1 MYLGNIV
8 ALIVVLI
15 LRLWS
20 LQILEVQ
27 EYRAQASSNG
37 LRSITVPA
45 PRGKILDAQGKVLVG
60 SRPANAVAID
70 PADFPERE
78 RALHGLETQGLLP
91 PALQAHGFAFD
102 DIDFIV
108 LTHAHWDHAGA
119 LLAPDGSPRVPN
131 ATIHLRAA
139 ELDCVLGRDPL
150 LYKSYPA
157 PIVRSFETL
166 RERLRPVV
174 DTLPEFLPG
183 LQLLPAAGHTA
194 GQGSLYVRN
203 PELAGH
209 GSVPAILFPGDN
221 CPTQHHLRMVFQ
233 TGYDTLPLS
242 TRAWKRH
249 WFPRCADEGIVLLF
263 DHDAQNA
270 GASIVADPRH
280 EFRVLQGY

>member
-1 MYLGNIV
+1 MRITPLTANTFTSDGGAMFGLVPRAIWQKLCPPDANNLIAQRANI
-8 ALIVVLI
+8 LL
-15 LRLWS
+15 
-20 LQILEVQ
+20 LETDDG
-27 EYRAQASSNG
+27 RIG
-37 LRSITVPA
+37 LADP
-45 PRGKILDAQGKVLVG
+45 GCGD
-60 SRPANAVAID
+60 PANY
-70 PADFPERE
+70 PERE

-119 LLAPDGSPRVPN
+119 LLAPDGSPRFPN
-131 ATIHLRAA
+131 ADIYLRAA

-263 DHDAQNA
+263 DHDAQNM
-270 GASIVADPRH
+270 GASIAADPQR
-280 EFRVLQGY
+280 EFRVSQGY

>member
-1 MYLGNIV
+1 MRITPLTANTFTSDGGAMFGLVPRAIWQKLCPPDANNLIAQRANI
-8 ALIVVLI
+8 LL
-15 LRLWS
+15 
-20 LQILEVQ
+20 LETDDG
-27 EYRAQASSNG
+27 RIG
-37 LRSITVPA
+37 LADT
-45 PRGKILDAQGKVLVG
+45 GCG
-60 SRPANAVAID
+60 D

-78 RALHGLETQGLLP
+78 RALHGLETQWLLP

-119 LLAPDGSPRVPN
+119 LLAPDGSPRFPN

-233 TGYDTLPLS
+233 TGYDTLPLA

-270 GASIVADPRH
+270 GASIAADPQR
-280 EFRVLQGY
+280 EFRVSQGY